1 MMECS
6 LSYKLTDSNGNEFE
20 GSEEAEAKLMNEMLR
35 VEPTFGET
43 LSVPYRDMLEVS
55 GSDYMIRVSLNSGD
69 TLTLFNLGY
78 RYEDFL
84 REFSGHCNA
93 IILKDMLVQEKPK
106 LAGTEAVFS
115 YIDENGEEKQGGDCE
130 IRFYETAVVIV
141 PEMGEIV
148 RVPHSYIQGIREDN
162 YTLIVETEFGEQMR
176 LSMMGARYNYVK
188 NALNKMTHELIAK
201 SQATLKQLLPE
212 VNPMVIRKA
221 ARLMREGKAARRVDI
236 ELISEELWKKLEG
249 KLSSLGV
256 EEEYDYLKSLSQEER
271 ICIGFKRDLM
281 GELTGEYVWFLIPI
295 YGTDPRKPGNAVAM
309 EAASAEGGG
318 KATYFFRIVSR
329 EEYPGYED
337 ISDLHDV
344 YEELLETINRC
355 MLEINFRREPIYLP
369 DESLKDPRYARY
381 RYAVD
386 RMPSLRTLRRLFIGR
401 VSHRTREQWREDV
414 LDLLKF
420 NVEAKE
426 DGLKWMKGGR

>member
-1 MMECS
+1 MECD
-6 LSYKLTDSNGNEFE
+6 LGYKLTDSDGNEFE
-20 GSEEAEAKLMNEMLR
+20 GSEEAEARLTDEVLR
-35 VEPTFGET
+35 IEPTFGET
-43 LSVPYRDMLEVS
+43 LSISYRDILELS
-55 GSDYMIRVSLNSGD
+55 GSDYRIRVSLNSGD

-84 REFSGHCNA
+84 REFSGHRNA
-93 IILKDMLVQEKPK
+93 VILKDMLVQEKPR

-115 YIDENGEEKQGGDCE
+115 YIDENGEERQGGDCE
-130 IRFYETAVVIV
+130 LRFYETAIVIV

-148 RVPHSYIQGIREDN
+148 RVPHSYIQGIREDD
-162 YTLIVETEFGEQMR
+162 YTLIVETEFGEQIR
-176 LSMMGARYNYVK
+176 LSMMGARYNQVK
-188 NALNKMTHELIAK
+188 NALNKMMHELIAK
-201 SQATLKQLLPE
+201 SQATLKQLLPG

-221 ARLMREGKAARRVDI
+221 ALLMREGKAARRVDT
-236 ELISEELWKKLEG
+236 ESISGDLWKELES

-256 EEEYDYLKSLSQEER
+256 KEEYDYLKSLSQEER

-295 YGTDPRKPGNAVAM
+295 YDTAPLKPGNVVAM
-309 EAASAEGGG
+309 EAASGEGGG
-318 KATYFFRIVSR
+318 KATYFFRIVGR
-329 EEYPGYED
+329 KEYPSYGD
-337 ISDLHDV
+337 IQDLHDI
-344 YEELLETINRC
+344 YEELLKTINRC

-381 RYAVD
+381 RHAVD

-414 LDLLKF
+414 TDLLKF
-420 NVEAKE
+420 NVEAM
-426 DGLKWMKGGR
+426 DDDLKWSRGSR